1 MEKMIQIPEW
11 QLKEIEDTLR
21 LANNIHHSQRKETCF
36 DRCVCKAWDFAKG
49 ALAKADTTS
58 EKDLRVCEV
67 SNSLP
72 LILGLDNP
80 YPLRDV
86 LERLKWATNYLL
98 HEKNYDGHSYE
109 ELNQCVRRANEIIAM
124 LNGNGC

>member
-1 MEKMIQIPEW
+1 METPLE
-11 QLKEIEDTLR
+11 LLRNRLATLR
-21 LANNIHHSQRKETCF
+21 FIASQRGFSKNKKE
-36 DRCVCKAWDFAKG
+36 A
-49 ALAKADTTS
+49 ALMKPLFETAISVLEACEGKADSTS